1 MSMPIHVLTEQTI
14 GKIAAGEVIERP
26 ASIVKELLEN
36 SLDSGAGQI
45 SIGIAEG
52 GLREIRV
59 VDNGCGIITDELP
72 LAVQRHATSKLRDFE
87 DLSRVATLGFRGE
100 ALASIAAVSRL
111 RIRSAEGGR
120 QASSLMIE
128 FGSPPD
134 LHTSSGSAGTVV
146 TVSDLF

>member
-1 MSMPIHVLTEQTI
+1 MSMPIRVLTEQTI

-36 SLDSGAGQI
+36 SLDSGASQI

-59 VDNGCGIITDELP
+59 VDNGCGISTDDLP

-87 DLSRVATLGFRGE
+87 DLEPGRNARVPGRG
-100 ALASIAAVSRL
+100 AGVDRRGIPAADSIRRGWTAGCIAA
-111 RIRSAEGGR
+111 
-120 QASSLMIE
+120 
-128 FGSPPD
+128 
-134 LHTSSGSAGTVV
+134 
-146 TVSDLF
+146 